1 LYFYF
6 FFQAEDGIRDFH
18 VTGVQTCALPI
29 VLPARR
35 HAAHLQRPRR
45 MDPAP
50 PPGHPPQALETGSNH
65 LPGTAQPRSLG
76 SRSPAGGGQWPA
88 LVEKLRD
95 AHQRGLSHPLLRR
108 AGGPPARR
116 VTSTLRT
123 ARCGPACRVV
133 WQGSRGIT
141 SGPYADCTEI
151 DEAQPQP
158 ARLDSSLGLA
168 VA

>member
-1 LYFYF
+1 
-6 FFQAEDGIRDFH
+6 
-18 VTGVQTCALPI
+18 
-29 VLPARR
+29 
-35 HAAHLQRPRR
+35 
-45 MDPAP
+45 
-50 PPGHPPQALETGSNH
+50 
-65 LPGTAQPRSLG
+65 
-76 SRSPAGGGQWPA
+76 PAGGGQWPA

-141 SGPYADCTEI
+141 SGPYADWVRLHCGDVKRGDYLGFREFSGRAGGSSVEWH
-151 DEAQPQP
+151 EALP
-158 ARLDSSLGLA
+158 ACLTWRALGESSPEES
-168 VA
+168 V

>member
-1 LYFYF
+1 
-6 FFQAEDGIRDFH
+6 
-18 VTGVQTCALPI
+18 
-29 VLPARR
+29 
-35 HAAHLQRPRR
+35 
-45 MDPAP
+45 
-50 PPGHPPQALETGSNH
+50 
-65 LPGTAQPRSLG
+65 QPRSLG

-141 SGPYADCTEI
+141 SGPYADSSPPKTTVFHASHRERGGAVGAPRCAPRTSRLVGAPRCAPRISRLVGASSGGRRRAAGEGGRRRR
-151 DEAQPQP
+151 APLRGGAP
-158 ARLDSSLGLA
+158 ASW
-168 VA
+168 